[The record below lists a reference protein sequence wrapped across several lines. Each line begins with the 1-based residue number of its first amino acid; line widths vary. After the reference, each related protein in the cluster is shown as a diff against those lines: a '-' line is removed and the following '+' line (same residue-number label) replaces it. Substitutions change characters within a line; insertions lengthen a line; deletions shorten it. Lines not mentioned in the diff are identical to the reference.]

1 MTIITTLAET
11 RNFGLQQMC
20 IRVFFT
26 SRMLVVLREFD
37 CLGWKGL
44 TGDGWVRSER
54 NIFEDFE

>member
-11 RNFGLQQMC
+11 RNFGLQQMY
-20 IRVFFT
+20 ILVFFT

-37 CLGWKGL
+37 CHGWKGL
-44 TGDGWVRSER
+44 TGDGWVRGER